1 MIPTTEIEITGF
13 YDFDEVA
20 WNEGIPGLFSVYQK
34 TDMFSNGTLMEG
46 NSDMGDVYLTYDD
59 GGAYQRRWV
68 YLTLLC
74 TVILLLVPGLS
85 FVTTNNLEIIVIII
99 PAALVAG
106 TSLIYALYFIQK
118 NPP

>member
-1 MIPTTEIEITGF
+1 MNIEVKVTNQYFIKRMIRKI
-13 YDFDEVA
+13 
-20 WNEGIPGLFSVYQK
+20 
-34 TDMFSNGTLMEG
+34 DMFSNGTLMEG

-99 PAALVAG
+99 PAALVAV
-106 TSLIYALYFIQK
+106 TSLIYALYFVQK